1 MREKRRERPRRCVGA
16 PLYSGICACRS
27 SIRFFSVGQK
37 NFLRQRRCCA
47 ILLRRFVLGRGRR
60 YVERCPSWPKEHDW
74 KSCMPQKGIWGSN
87 PHLSARLIPRASSR
101 LALIWRPFAGAS
113 PLRRGGR
120 VVECGGLE
128 NRFTGAPGDEGSNPS
143 SSAIFGSDI
152 LPYPG
157 PFLSVYAG
165 AGVVANAIRS
175 TEPLFAAALP
185 PIRHYSAL
193 CYGVCFC

>member
-1 MREKRRERPRRCVGA
+1 MG
-16 PLYSGICACRS
+16 
-27 SIRFFSVGQK
+27 
-37 NFLRQRRCCA
+37 
-47 ILLRRFVLGRGRR
+47 
-60 YVERCPSWPKEHDW
+60 
-74 KSCMPQKGIWGSN
+74 
-87 PHLSARLIPRASSR
+87 
-101 LALIWRPFAGAS
+101 

-175 TEPLFAAALP
+175 TEPLFCRSAAANTTLFRLVLRSLLLLTLTTSEFP
-185 PIRHYSAL
+185 QFSCL
-193 CYGVCFC
+193 

>member
-1 MREKRRERPRRCVGA
+1 MDHPSQDPPNRCGESLHTKKPLETAAQLRYTSKTLHVREADAMRRDVRA
-16 PLYSGICACRS
+16 
-27 SIRFFSVGQK
+27 
-37 NFLRQRRCCA
+37 
-47 ILLRRFVLGRGRR
+47 GRR
-60 YVERCPSWPKEHDW
+60 STIGNRVCPKRVSGVRIPISPPEKVTRFGAFHI
-74 KSCMPQKGIWGSN
+74 SGAQA
-87 PHLSARLIPRASSR
+87 PHPM
-101 LALIWRPFAGAS
+101 
-113 PLRRGGR
+113 RRGGR

-185 PIRHYSAL
+185 PTRHYSAL